1 MGDWDDDF
9 REPTEDEKTAR
20 RILALAIGLI
30 NARRPLTSTE
40 IHHEFYP
47 TDMSDA
53 TFRKTFLRDRGRLA
67 MAGLVVR
74 NAKKVDDVQTWEVD
88 ADSSFVSENHLTTED
103 ALMLDILLLPLASDS
118 SYPYAR
124 DLRLALAKID
134 RSFDGTSE
142 AAIPPEARKRNN
154 NISRLED
161 CMSAGHAARIGY
173 QRADGSTVQRIVKP
187 YGFFYLEPNTYM
199 VAARTDVNEPPHT
212 YRLDRVTQV
221 SEQPKVSFVRPRDFD
236 IRDFILLPFQIG
248 KTRYDAT
255 FVAQDNTVIHEPVSD
270 EDLAASW
277 AITQGIKPLEP
288 QSLVQAWHAK
298 LQCITDYNCITGGN
312 NGTS

>member
-1 MGDWDDDF
+1 MDDWDDDF
-9 REPTEDEKTAR
+9 REPTEDDKTAR

-30 NARRPLTSTE
+30 NSRRPLTSTE
-40 IHHEFYP
+40 IHREFYP
-47 TDMSDA
+47 SNMSDA

-67 MAGLVVR
+67 MAGLVLR
-74 NAKKVDDVQTWEVD
+74 NGKRVDDVQTWEVD
-88 ADSSFVSENHLTTED
+88 ADSSFVSDNHLTTED

-161 CMSAGHAARIGY
+161 CMSAGHAAKIGY
-173 QRADGSTVQRIVKP
+173 QRADGTVVQRIVKP
-187 YGFFYLEPNTYM
+187 YGFFFLQPNTYM
-199 VAARTDVNEPPHT
+199 VAARTDVDEPPHT
-212 YRLDRVTQV
+212 YRLDRVMRV
-221 SEQPKVSFVRPRDFD
+221 IEQPKVSFVRPADFD
-236 IRDFILLPFQIG
+236 VRDFIMLPFQIG
-248 KTRYDAT
+248 DTLYEAT
-255 FVAQDNTVIHEPVSD
+255 FATADNTLIHEPVSN

-277 AITQGIKPLEP
+277 AITQGIKPLDP
-288 QSLVQAWHAK
+288 PSLTQAWHAK
-298 LQCITDYNCITGGN
+298 LQCITEDKCITGGSD
-312 NGTS
+312 GA